1 MAVARI
7 FMLCAVGV
15 LLSGCSREG
24 SEASA
29 GRTELVYWPAP
40 NPQEVQLADTLV
52 RRWNRLHPEIRVRMQ
67 PIPVSQST
75 EEVLLAAIAG
85 GTTPDV
91 CSNIQPGALY
101 DYIRANGLLP
111 LNRFPGFDSLARAR
125 ADSALLES
133 FRTGDGSFYQI
144 PWKSNPVMMFYNRRL
159 LREGGVQ
166 DVPRTYGEYLAA
178 GKKVTRDLNGDGQ
191 TDVWMGERD
200 IRPIW
205 WQRLFDLFPFYIA
218 ASGGRTFF
226 SAGEFAPDRRA
237 ARDVFAFFRACYGE
251 RIYPRTFFQGGDPF
265 LLEKKV
271 THFAG
276 PWEVA
281 AIRKFAPSMEFGV
294 APLPVPDGTVGSVFT
309 HGDFKNIA
317 IFSTTRHPEAA
328 WKFVEYLLQAEHDRL
343 LLEICDQIPMRK
355 DLLTNPLFADYFARN
370 PIMAEFARQAVRGR
384 PIDAAPDLK
393 EIFDTLSQIYEECAV
408 YGRITPEEA
417 VESMIKRTSMI
428 VEWNR

>member
-7 FMLCAVGV
+7 LFVGALV
-15 LLSGCSREG
+15 LFGCSREAPETSRTG
-24 SEASA
+24 Q
-29 GRTELVYWPAP
+29 TELVYWPAP
-40 NPQEVQLADTLV
+40 NQQEVQLADTLV

-91 CSNIQPGALY
+91 CSNIQPGALH
-101 DYIRANGLLP
+101 DYIRSHGLLP
-111 LNRFPGFDSLARAR
+111 LNRFPGFDTLVRPR

-133 FRTGDGSFYQI
+133 FRSDDGNFYQI

-159 LREGGVQ
+159 LREAGVQ
-166 DVPRTYGEYLAA
+166 DVPRTYGQYLAA

-191 TDVWMGERD
+191 IDVWMGERD

-218 ASGGRTFF
+218 ASGGKTFF
-226 SAGEFAPDRRA
+226 SGGVFAPDRRA
-237 ARDVFAFFRACYGE
+237 AREVFAFFQACYRE

-265 LLEKKV
+265 LLDKKA
-271 THFAG
+271 THFSG

-281 AIRKFAPSMEFGV
+281 TIRKFAPSMDFAV
-294 APLPVPDGTVGSVFT
+294 APLPVPDGFVGPVFT
-309 HGDFKNIA
+309 HGDFKNIS
-317 IFSTTRHPEAA
+317 IFSNTRHPEAA
-328 WKFVEYLLQAEHDRL
+328 WKFVEYLLQPEQDRL
-343 LLEICDQIPMRK
+343 LLEICDQIPVRS
-355 DLLTNPLFADYFARN
+355 DLLTDPLFTGYFARN
-370 PIMAEFARQAVRGR
+370 PIMAEFARQATRGR

-408 YGRITPEEA
+408 YGRVTPEEA
-417 VESMIKRTSMI
+417 VESMITRTTMI